1 MSTHHGG
8 IIEKVIRREGPSLTD
23 LAKILNVNRRSI
35 YNWFMQQ
42 RLKPETIIRI
52 GRAMKH
58 DFSVEFPELF
68 VSGDFKDQPAIK
80 VELENDFNG
89 WKEKYID
96 LLERYNILLESKEV
110 NSANTIEAAYNLMI
124 ADPNHNEFNLSLNNP
139 PSYLFLEKCKSAGYK
154 IKGINQ
160 CSIRR
165 ERVAL
170 EMGKC
175 TVY

>member
-1 MSTHHGG
+1 MSVHHGE

-23 LAKILNVNRRSI
+23 LAKIMKVNRRSI

-58 DFSVEFPELF
+58 DFSIEFPEQF
-68 VSGDFKDQPAIK
+68 VSDDFREEPVIK
-80 VELENDFNG
+80 GELEASFDG
-89 WKEKYID
+89 WKEKYIN
-96 LLERYNILLESKEV
+96 LLERYNTLLERKEV
-110 NSANTIEAAYNLMI
+110 NSANTIDAAYNVMI
-124 ADPNHNEFNLSLNNP
+124 ADPNHNEFKLGLNNP

-154 IKGINQ
+154 IKSVNQ
-160 CSIRR
+160 GAIQR
-165 ERVAL
+165 ERVVL
-170 EMGKC
+170 EMGKR